1 MECFAHTY
9 KLSWGLPGGSVLKN
23 VLANA
28 GDVSLIPGSES
39 SPGEGNGN
47 PFQYSCL
54 DNPMDKGAWWATVH
68 MVTRVGHNLVT
79 KPPLTSL
86 QNF

>member
-1 MECFAHTY
+1 MDCFEHTY
-9 KLSWGLPGGSVLKN
+9 KLSWNLPGGSVLKN

-28 GDVSLIPGSES
+28 DVSLIPGSES

-47 PFQYSCL
+47 PLQYSCL
-54 DNPMDKGAWWATVH
+54 DNPMDRGAWWATVH